1 MYKKALT
8 IRWRHD
14 IISMLEK
21 QVGVVKVSSARL
33 LRLTLAFR
41 AKFIE
46 KMNILTYHVQKENCR
61 RSLFACEA
69 LFRPASKVADR
80 IFSRRKLCLIP

>member
-41 AKFIE
+41 VMFIE
-46 KMNILTYHVQKENCR
+46 K
-61 RSLFACEA
+61 
-69 LFRPASKVADR
+69 
-80 IFSRRKLCLIP
+80 